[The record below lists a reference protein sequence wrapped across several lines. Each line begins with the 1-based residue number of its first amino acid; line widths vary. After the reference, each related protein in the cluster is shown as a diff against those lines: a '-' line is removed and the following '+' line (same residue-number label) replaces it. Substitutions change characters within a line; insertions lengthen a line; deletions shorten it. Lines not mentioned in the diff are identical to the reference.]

1 MFFCGKT
8 RAERDYSQGKRRT
21 QGKTAKKA
29 EKMRIFL
36 RRVEIAAKT
45 AVPTHAVV
53 RSGRFL
59 RVRAKAFE

>member
-29 EKMRIFL
+29 GKMRIFL
-36 RRVEIAAKT
+36 KRVEIAAKT
-45 AVPTHAVV
+45 AGL
-53 RSGRFL
+53 RSFAHPYRLVSG
-59 RVRAKAFE
+59 

>member
-8 RAERDYSQGKRRT
+8 RAERDYSQGKRGT

-29 EKMRIFL
+29 GKLQISF

-45 AVPTHAVV
+45 AVRTHAVV